1 MAAASKVSAGDS
13 LGDVPTPALLLDLD
27 AMERNIQRLQAK
39 VAQAGREVRIRPH
52 AKAFKSSALT
62 TALLSSFPRF
72 CAQTVREAE
81 VVVAGGC
88 TDVLV
93 TNQVVGVAKLA
104 RLAEL
109 AKSGAEIGVLV
120 DHPSH
125 VVALETVASET
136 RVRFS
141 AYIEVD
147 AGQNRCGITAGSDE
161 AVTLAQAIA
170 AAPSLRF
177 GGLQCYHGAIQHI
190 RSPAE
195 REALVLSGP
204 VARYDGREGQSRWP
218 SSVYSARRS
227 VPWSTRARCVL
238 TGRRPRR
245 TD

>member
-1 MAAASKVSAGDS
+1 MAASSVSVGDA

-27 AMERNIQRLQAK
+27 AMERNVRRLQAK
-39 VAQAGREVRIRPH
+39 VQQAGREVRIRPH

-62 TALLSSFPRF
+62 RALLSSFPRF

-81 VVVAGGC
+81 IVVAGGC

-93 TNQVVGVAKLA
+93 TNQVVGASKLA

-125 VVALETVASET
+125 VATLETAASEAG
-136 RVRFS
+136 VRLS
-141 AYIEVD
+141 VYIEVD
-147 AGQNRCGITAGSDE
+147 AGQNRCGVAAGSDE

-170 AAPSLRF
+170 AAPSLSF
-177 GGLQCYHGAIQHI
+177 GGLQCYHGGIQHI

-195 REALVLSGP
+195 REALVLAGP
-204 VARYDGREGQSRWP
+204 VAR
-218 SSVYSARRS
+218 
-227 VPWSTRARCVL
+227 
-238 TGRRPRR
+238 
-245 TD
+245 